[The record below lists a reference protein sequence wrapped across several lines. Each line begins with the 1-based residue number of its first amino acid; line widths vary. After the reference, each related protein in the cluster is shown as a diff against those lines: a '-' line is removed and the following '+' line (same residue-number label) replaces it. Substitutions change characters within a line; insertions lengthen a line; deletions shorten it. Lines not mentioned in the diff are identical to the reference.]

1 MRKINLKGSFFASY
15 SQHFLSLVKGRQ
27 EKSKNNLHD
36 LWSRRMKNYTR
47 LFLTLLLTSI
57 FVGCG
62 SDNGDTIDYSQSEYW
77 LSLPA
82 KSDLNH
88 NVDIFYVYPTEYFP
102 ASGGPLISEI
112 NDPGMVSGAKSAFQ
126 KQATAFETIGNI
138 YAPYYR
144 QADAFKVLSLPTI
157 DDVYG
162 VISGIPASDVTAA
175 FDYYIQNYN
184 EGRPFI
190 LASHS
195 QGSTVVALILENYM
209 KQHPSV
215 FKRMIAAYSIGWS
228 FTPDYFDRNPHLKFA
243 DGPDDTGA
251 IISYN
256 TQGPAFK
263 GAKNPVV
270 FPGAMAINPIT
281 WTRGG
286 EHAFASQNLGSLRL
300 DASGNV
306 IIPVQA
312 DVMNFADAQITHID
326 ADTSEVDPSSDTVVV
341 LCSTVNP
348 ASVNSNLPPEGF
360 YHNYDYPF
368 YYENIRV
375 NATNRTER
383 FLSEFSME
391 E

>member
-1 MRKINLKGSFFASY
+1 MKKY
-15 SQHFLSLVKGRQ
+15 TSLI
-27 EKSKNNLHD
+27 
-36 LWSRRMKNYTR
+36 
-47 LFLTLLLTSI
+47 LTLLLSSVY
-57 FVGCG
+57 VGCG
-62 SDNGDTIDYSQSEYW
+62 SDNSNAIDYSNSENW

-82 KSDLNH
+82 ATDH
-88 NVDIFYVYPTEYFP
+88 NVDVFYVYPTEYF
-102 ASGGPLISEI
+102 ATTQEDPLIGPI
-112 NDPGMVSGAKSAFQ
+112 NDPGMVAGAKNAFQ

-144 QADAFKVLSLPTI
+144 QADAIRVLSLPTI

-175 FDYYIQNYN
+175 FDYYIDNYN
-184 EGRPFI
+184 NGRPFI

-195 QGSTVVALILENYM
+195 QGSTVVALLLEDYM
-209 KQHPSV
+209 KHHPLIY
-215 FKRMIAAYSIGWS
+215 KRMIAASAIGWS

-243 DGPDDTGA
+243 DSPDDTGV

-281 WTRGG
+281 WSRG
-286 EHAFASQNLGSLRL
+286 EELASAAQNLGSLRL
-300 DASGNV
+300 DSSGQV
-306 IIPVQA
+306 VIPVQA
-312 DVMNFADAQITHID
+312 TLMNYADAQITHID
-326 ADTSEVDPSSDTVVV
+326 AMTSEVDPSSDTVVV
-341 LCSTVNP
+341 LCSKVNP

-368 YYENIRV
+368 YYEDIRV
-375 NATNRTER
+375 NAANRTER
-383 FLSEFSME
+383 FLREFSRQD
-391 E
+391 